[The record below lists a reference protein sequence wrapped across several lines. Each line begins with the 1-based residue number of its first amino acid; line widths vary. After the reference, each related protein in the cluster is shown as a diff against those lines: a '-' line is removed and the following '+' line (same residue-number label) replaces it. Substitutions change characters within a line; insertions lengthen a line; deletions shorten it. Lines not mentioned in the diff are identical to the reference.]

1 MIIVIEF
8 DKDDGDES
16 KFDTFNIDIIWKINN
31 NINDNNKIF
40 LFFNKYKFT
49 WVFRGGLNVEIWV
62 IYDIDN
68 I

>member
-16 KFDTFNIDIIWKINN
+16 KFDTFNIDIIWKKNN

-40 LFFNKYKFT
+40 LFFNNYKFKLFFKNR
-49 WVFRGGLNVEIWV
+49 VNVEI
-62 IYDIDN
+62 
-68 I
+68 